1 MIQLHC
7 SCLCQRLTIREISDI
22 TLDIFEFDWILHKKF
37 KAWIMQLKLTYN
49 GRSMVIEKTSAILT
63 WSRKASL
70 KGVGR
75 KINARILMT
84 SISSGSNPKIEKIA
98 RKINSRIK
106 MTSIN
111 SRSMVEKK
119 KLETKINARV
129 RMTCIS
135 SRTNYRIKKMA
146 RKINSRIRMTSINS
160 RSMVKRKKLET
171 KINARVRMTS
181 INSKVLVWCSVRLSN
196 L

>member
-1 MIQLHC
+1 M
-7 SCLCQRLTIREISDI
+7 TIREISDI

-75 KINARILMT
+75 KINARIRMT

-111 SRSMVEKK
+111 SRSMVEK
-119 KLETKINARV
+119 
-129 RMTCIS
+129 
-135 SRTNYRIKKMA
+135 
-146 RKINSRIRMTSINS
+146 
-160 RSMVKRKKLET
+160 RSLKRKSTQELEWHVLAPEQITELRKCQGKLTAE
-171 KINARVRMTS
+171 
-181 INSKVLVWCSVRLSN
+181 
-196 L
+196 